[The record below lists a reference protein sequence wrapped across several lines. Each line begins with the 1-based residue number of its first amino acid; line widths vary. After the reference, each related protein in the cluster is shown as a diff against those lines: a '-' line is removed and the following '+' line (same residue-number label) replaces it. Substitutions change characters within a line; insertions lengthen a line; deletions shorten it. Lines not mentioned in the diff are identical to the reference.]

1 MYWGLGVPVD
11 RIGVVMGV
19 SQDGS
24 INGGPGLWNSL
35 LCPAPGRELRH
46 MGLGVLTHHQG
57 SSSHW

>member
-35 LCPAPGRELRH
+35 FS
-46 MGLGVLTHHQG
+46 VLHQEG
-57 SSSHW
+57 SSGTWVWVS